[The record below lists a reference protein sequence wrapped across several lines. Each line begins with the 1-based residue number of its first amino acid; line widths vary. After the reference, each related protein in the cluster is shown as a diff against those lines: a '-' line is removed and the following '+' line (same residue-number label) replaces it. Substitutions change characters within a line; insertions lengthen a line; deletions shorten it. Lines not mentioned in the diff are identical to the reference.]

1 MRSFAELPAQIE
13 ALAREHERIAV
24 VLLDAF
30 GWAFVQRHAEHPF
43 LQKLQIEKVAAQFP
57 STTTAHLTTLYT
69 GLPVSEHGLYE
80 WRVYE
85 PSIDAVIRPLPFLP
99 ARDDDPPLTI
109 DPRDVLPPT
118 RFFERVPALVLQPQA
133 ITGSRYGSVALAG
146 AEVAGFETIEEG
158 VARLGKAPGLTFLY
172 WDRIDAVGHKHGPSS
187 AAFDHTARRALDAL
201 EQVDTPMLVTA
212 DHGQID
218 VEVTD
223 ALDVLWP
230 PLLEHLKL
238 HPAGS
243 ARDMFLHVHDPETV
257 VAELSKRL
265 GVQAQVCLA
274 AELFPNAGPRLR
286 ARLADVCVL
295 PAPGRM
301 VGLRAFASYERHF
314 KGHHGGLTP
323 EESETWIGL
332 QA

>member
-1 MRSFAELPAQIE
+1 VKGFAELPARIE

-30 GWAFVQRHAEHPF
+30 GWAFVQRHADHPF

-69 GLPVSEHGLYE
+69 GLPVEEHGLYE

-109 DPRDVLPPT
+109 DPRDVLPPA
-118 RFFERVPALVLQPQA
+118 RFFERVPATVLQPEA
-133 ITGSRYGSVALAG
+133 ITGSKYGSVALAG
-146 AEVAGFETIEEG
+146 ARVSGFSTIEEG
-158 VARLGKAPGLTFLY
+158 AARLGDAPGLTCLY
-172 WDRIDAVGHKHGPSS
+172 WDRIDAIGHRHGPSNPL
-187 AAFDHTARRALDAL
+187 FDAEILRALDAL
-201 EQVDTPMLVTA
+201 AKVETPLLVTA

-218 VEVTD
+218 VHVTD
-223 ALDVLWP
+223 ELDAIWP
-230 PLLEHLKL
+230 PLVEHLTQ

-243 ARDMFLHVHDPETV
+243 ARDMFLHVTEPETV
-257 VAELSKRL
+257 VEALSARL
-265 GVQAQVCLA
+265 DDRARVCLA
-274 AELFPNAGPRLR
+274 AELFPNAGPRLLD
-286 ARLADVCVL
+286 RLADVCVL

-301 VGLRAFASYERHF
+301 VGLRKFSSYESRF

-323 EESETWIGL
+323 EESETWIGMMG
-332 QA
+332 